1 MPRTPTAE
9 VSVTSSSRFPR
20 LSTAALAA
28 TLLALPARA
37 QAPATAPPKAPAAT
51 QTPATPAPVA
61 PAPAAPAPAAP
72 ALTDSLAFDPTVRTG
87 LLPNGMRFFIKKN
100 AKPEARVSLRLA
112 VAAGSTVE
120 ADDQQGLA
128 HFCEHMNFNG
138 SKHFKSADDLVNYL
152 RSIGMRFG
160 ADVNAYTSFD
170 ETVYMLEVPTDR
182 DTLLDRGLD
191 ALSDFAGRATLSQK
205 EIDKERGVV
214 TEEWRLGRGAQER
227 IQRKQLPLIFH
238 GSRYADRLP
247 IGKPEILQKAPA
259 ERLRAYYHDWYTPGR
274 MAVVAVGDVDPEK
287 MEGLIRSHFA
297 DIAARPGEKPVPAYE
312 VPPHA
317 ETLVGVATDKELTS
331 SGVVVFFKNP
341 RRTRRTVGDFRRGLA
356 EDLFTSMLNSR
367 LTEIGRRRDAPFLGA
382 GAFAFPF
389 GRTLDLYGLSAQV
402 SDGGIEKGLAAL
414 LDEVARVR
422 QHGFLDKE
430 LDRAKDE
437 MMAANERSYAE
448 RDKSESSGFAGQ
460 FVNNFLT
467 GDAVPGIPAS
477 YQLTKV
483 LLPGITLSDIQART
497 PRLTRTD
504 SRVVMATAP
513 DKKGLTAPT
522 EAMIKA
528 VLTTAASAKVAA
540 WVDTT
545 AGKPLMA
552 TLPTP
557 GTVTGRREIPEI
569 GTTVL
574 TLSNGVECWLK
585 PTDFKADEILFTAYA
600 PGGLSLADSTR
611 FPTAFMANIVLN
623 DAGVGGFKATE
634 LEKML
639 SGKIVSVNPAYGP
652 YTHGLNG
659 STRPADLETELQ
671 LIHLA
676 FRQVTE
682 DPDAYSALQARIGAF
697 FADRANSPDQVFVDS
712 LAAINTGNFYMNRLP
727 TGADVAAVQLGEVLD
742 FHRRLS
748 ANAADFKFFF
758 AGTFNTDSI
767 APLLARYLGSL
778 PSTGKRTSAFVPV
791 GPRFPNGIVKKQVLK
806 GTEPKASTR
815 ITFFSH
821 NPTEELEFHRARA
834 GAAILNDH
842 LRETLREL
850 LGGTYGAS
858 ATVSTLAPLPGYTT
872 GTIAFGS
879 APENV
884 DKLVAAAMD
893 EVKKLAEQGPSASDV
908 QKQQEVERR
917 ELEVSVKQNGFWTGS
932 LQTVDTYGWDPRR
945 IAKRRERID
954 LLNPANIQEAFR
966 KYFPLDHYSV
976 VSLLPQA
983 GTPSAGAAKGK
994 AGGD

>member
-1 MPRTPTAE
+1 MTH
-9 VSVTSSSRFPR
+9 SSRMPR

-28 TLLALPARA
+28 TLLALPAGA
-37 QAPATAPPKAPAAT
+37 
-51 QTPATPAPVA
+51 QTPANAPPAQQTA
-61 PAPAAPAPAAP
+61 PAPTAPSLNDT
-72 ALTDSLAFDPTVRTG
+72 LTLDPSVRTG
-87 LLPNGMRFFIKKN
+87 VLPNGMRFYIKRN
-100 AKPEARVSLRLA
+100 VKPEARVSLRLA

-138 SKHFKSADDLVNYL
+138 SKHFKSADDLVSYM

-170 ETVYMLEVPTDR
+170 ETIYMLEVPTDR

-214 TEEWRLGRGAQER
+214 MEEWRLGRGAQER
-227 IQRKQLPLIFH
+227 IQRKELPLIFH

-247 IGKPEILQKAPA
+247 IGKPEILKNAPA
-259 ERLRAYYHDWYTPGR
+259 ARLRAYYHDWYTPGR
-274 MAVVAVGDVDPEK
+274 MAVIAVGDVDPEK
-287 MEGLIRSHFA
+287 MEKLIRSHFA
-297 DIAARPGEKPVPAYE
+297 DINARPGEKPAPAYP

-317 ETLVGVATDKELTS
+317 ETLVGVATDKELTGS
-331 SGVVVFFKNP
+331 RVTVYFKNP
-341 RRTRRTVGDFRRGLA
+341 RRTRHSVADFRRGLT
-356 EDLFTSMLNSR
+356 EDLFSTMLNARFS
-367 LTEIGRRRDAPFLGA
+367 EIARRKDAPFLN
-382 GAFAFPF
+382 AFAGGFPF
-389 GRTLDLYGLSAQV
+389 GRTLDLYVLSVQV
-402 SDGGIEKGLAAL
+402 SDGGIEKGLAAV

-437 MMAANERSYAE
+437 MMASNEREYAE

-460 FVNNFLT
+460 FVNTFLT
-467 GDAVPGIPAS
+467 GDAVPGIPAE
-477 YQLTKV
+477 YALTKA
-483 LLPGITLSDIQART
+483 LLPGITLSDISART
-497 PRLTRTD
+497 PRLMRTD
-504 SRVVMATAP
+504 SRVVMAAAP
-513 DKKGLTAPT
+513 DKPGASVPT
-522 EAMIKA
+522 EAAVRA
-528 VLTTAASAKVAA
+528 VLTLASNAKVAA

-557 GTVTGRREIPEI
+557 GTVTARREIPEI
-569 GTTVL
+569 GVTVL

-585 PTDFKADEILFTAYA
+585 PTDFKADEIVISASA
-600 PGGLSLADSTR
+600 PGGLSLADSTK
-611 FPTAFMANIVLN
+611 FATAFMVNPVVS
-623 DAGVGGFKATE
+623 DAGVGGIKNTD

-639 SGKIVSVNPAYGP
+639 SGKIVGVTPAYGP
-652 YTHGLNG
+652 YSHGLNG

-671 LIHLA
+671 LIHLG
-676 FRQVTE
+676 FKEITE
-682 DPDAYSALQARIGAF
+682 DADAYAALQARLGAF
-697 FADRANSPDQVFVDS
+697 FADRANSPDQVFLDS
-712 LAAINTGNFYMNRLP
+712 LAAVNTGNFYMNKIP
-727 TGADVAAVQLGEVLD
+727 SGAEVAAVRLADVLD
-742 FHRRLS
+742 FNRKCS
-748 ANAADFKFFF
+748 ANAADFKFFI

-767 APLLARYLGSL
+767 APLLARYIGSL
-778 PSTGKRTSAFVPV
+778 PSTGKRTSTFVPV
-791 GPRFPNGIVKKQVLK
+791 GPRYPKGIVKKQVFK

-821 NPTEELEFHRARA
+821 NQVEELEFHRARA

-850 LGGTYGAS
+850 LSGTYGAS
-858 ATVSTLAPLPGYTT
+858 ASVSSTAPLQGYTT

-879 APENV
+879 SPENV

-893 EVKKLAEQGPSASDV
+893 EVKKLAEQGPSAADV

-917 ELEVSVKQNGFWTGS
+917 ELEVSSKQNAYWTGS
-932 LQTVDTYGWDPRR
+932 LQTIDLYGWDPRR

-954 LLNPANIQEAFR
+954 LLTPANIQETFR

-976 VSLLPQA
+976 MSLLPQPGA
-983 GTPSAGAAKGK
+983 APKGDAGAAAGKGK
-994 AGGD
+994 AGED

>member
-1 MPRTPTAE
+1 M
-9 VSVTSSSRFPR
+9 SSSRTSR

-37 QAPATAPPKAPAAT
+37 QSPATAPPPAPATA
-51 QTPATPAPVA
+51 QAPATPAPV
-61 PAPAAPAPAAP
+61 
-72 ALTDSLAFDPTVRTG
+72 LSDSLALDPSVRTG
-87 LLPNGMRFFIKKN
+87 VLPNGMRFFIKRN

-112 VAAGSTVE
+112 VSAGSTVE

-138 SKHFKSADDLVNYL
+138 SKHFQSADELVNYM

-182 DTLLDRGLD
+182 DTLLGRGLD

-227 IQRKQLPLIFH
+227 IQRKELPLLFH

-247 IGKPEILQKAPA
+247 IGKPEILKNAPA
-259 ERLRAYYHDWYTPGR
+259 ARLRAYYHDWYTPGR
-274 MAVVAVGDVDPEK
+274 MAVIAVGDVDPEK

-297 DIAARPGEKPVPAYE
+297 DIAARPGEKPVPAYP

-317 ETLVGVATDKELTS
+317 ETLVGVATDKELTGS
-331 SGVVVFFKNP
+331 RVSVYFKNP
-341 RRTRRTVGDFRRGLA
+341 RRTRRTVADFRRGLA
-356 EDLFTSMLNSR
+356 EDLFSSMLNSR
-367 LTEIGRRRDAPFLGA
+367 LSEIARRRDAPFLN
-382 GAFAFPF
+382 AFAGGFPF
-389 GRTLDLYGLSAQV
+389 GRTLDLYVLSAQV
-402 SDGGIEKGLAAL
+402 TDGGIEKGLAAL

-437 MMAANERSYAE
+437 MTAANERSYAE

-460 FVNNFLT
+460 FVNHFLT
-467 GDAVPGIPAS
+467 GDAVAGIPAD
-477 YQLTKV
+477 YQLTKA
-483 LLPGITLSDIQART
+483 LLPGITLSDISART

-504 SRVVMATAP
+504 SRVVMAAAP
-513 DKKGLTAPT
+513 DKPGVTAPT
-522 EAMIKA
+522 EAMVRA
-528 VLTTAASAKVAA
+528 VLTMAATAKVAA

-585 PTDFKADEILFTAYA
+585 PTDFKADEIVISAYA

-611 FPTAFMANIVLN
+611 FPTAFMTNLVLS

-639 SGKIVSVNPAYGP
+639 SGKIVGVSPAYGP

-676 FRQVTE
+676 FREVTE
-682 DPDAYSALQARIGAF
+682 DADAYSALQARIGAF
-697 FADRANSPDQVFVDS
+697 FADRANSPDQVFIDS
-712 LAAINTGNFYMNRLP
+712 LAAINTGNFYMNRIP
-727 TGADVAAVQLGEVLD
+727 SGKDVAAVQLNDVLD
-742 FHRRLS
+742 FHRRCS
-748 ANAADFKFFF
+748 ANAADFKFFI

-791 GPRFPNGIVKKQVLK
+791 GPRYPNAIVKKQVFK

-821 NPTEELEFHRARA
+821 NPIDELEFHRARA

-858 ATVSTLAPLPGYTT
+858 ASVSMLAPLPGYTT

-879 APENV
+879 SPENV
-884 DKLVAAAMD
+884 DKLVAAALN
-893 EVKKLAEQGPSASDV
+893 EVKKLVEQGPSASDV

-917 ELEVSVKQNGFWTGS
+917 ELEVNVKQNAFWTGS
-932 LQTVDTYGWDPRR
+932 LQAVDSYGWDPRR
-945 IAKRRERID
+945 IARRRERID
-954 LLNPANIQEAFR
+954 LLNPANVQETFR

-976 VSLLPQA
+976 MSLLPQPGA
-983 GTPSAGAAKGK
+983 APAKGDAGAGKGK
-994 AGGD
+994 VGED